1 MARKGFWQ
9 KGKEIGQELDRV
21 AGSLALVGPVLAAE
35 RIVRELQ
42 QAGPSWTGRFSNSW
56 QIDGPQGQH
65 VQGDGQPGEPRSI
78 EFKSAPFTGQQ
89 AAATLFKTGF
99 GMLKDRIIFR
109 VSNFSSYA
117 AEATDVAESVF
128 IRPTPLPETALGRKK
143 FYEVFEGRNNPSKR
157 WDVGGGSSNSSS
169 SRTADQ
175 DWLADYANGGRLDKS
190 VQIAMDAAMNRLR

>member
-9 KGKEIGQELDRV
+9 NGKEITQDLDRV

-42 QAGPSWTGRFSNSW
+42 QAGPSWTGCFSNSW

-65 VQGDGQPGEPRSI
+65 VQGDGQPGEPRPV
-78 EFKSAPFTGQQ
+78 EFTSAPFTGQQ

-99 GMLKDRIIFR
+99 GLLKDRIIFR
-109 VSNFSSYA
+109 VSNFSLYA
-117 AEATDVAESVF
+117 AEATDVTEGIF
-128 IRPTPLPETALGRKK
+128 IRPTPLPQTALGRSK
-143 FYEVFEGRNNPSKR
+143 FYEVSEGRNNPSMR
-157 WDVGGGSSNSSS
+157 WDIGGGSANSSS

-175 DWLADYANGGRLDKS
+175 DWLAAYASSGRLDKS
-190 VQIAMDAAMNRLR
+190 VQISMDAALRGAR